1 MVGSV
6 VEWLERRDQHNLSSK
21 PIHTIILCPGE
32 IHGTF
37 HCLAVLVRSSKIQ
50 SYLYETK
57 KKKYSFYWTAV
68 SWDLWKHVR
77 FMACPIYSASDALL
91 YVRKINIEM
100 KKRVIFLN
108 IIFLSILIKKTWQ

>member
-57 KKKYSFYWTAV
+57 KKIQF
-68 SWDLWKHVR
+68 
-77 FMACPIYSASDALL
+77 LL
-91 YVRKINIEM
+91 D
-100 KKRVIFLN
+100 
-108 IIFLSILIKKTWQ
+108 SCILGSLEARQVYGLPYL